1 MKPMQWHLRWTVL
14 VFLLF
19 WSASALTAEEVA
31 VRHREGV
38 VHGFLVLQTPEG
50 ETLAYGDLI
59 QVACGEQ
66 VTAKLVFHF
75 KDGSVQEETSVF
87 SQRRTFRL
95 LTDHMVQKGP
105 SFKNPMDVSIDVRS
119 GQVTVRYADDQGKAK
134 VETEHLELPADLANG
149 LLFTL
154 LKNIQPSN
162 SALKLSLLAATPKP
176 RLVKLAITQV
186 GEEPFTVAG
195 SSRKATHYVV
205 KFELGGLTGAVAPL
219 LKKQPPDVHVW
230 ILAGEAPAFV
240 KSEGPL
246 YAGGPIWRVELV
258 SPVWPATGADAKQ
271 GAAQHKGRQDAPK

>member
-1 MKPMQWHLRWTVL
+1 MQCHLRWTVL
-14 VFLLF
+14 VLLLL
-19 WSASALTAEEVA
+19 WSASVLTAEEIP
-31 VRHREGV
+31 VRHHEGL
-38 VHGFLVLQTPEG
+38 VHGFLVLRTPDG
-50 ETLAYGDLI
+50 ETLANGDLI
-59 QVACGEQ
+59 QVSNGDR

-95 LTDHMVQKGP
+95 LTNHMVRKGP

-119 GQVTVRYADDQGKAK
+119 GQVTVRYADDDGKAK
-134 VETEHLELPADLANG
+134 VETAHLALPADLSNG
-149 LLFTL
+149 LLFTM
-154 LKNIQPSN
+154 LKNIPPG
-162 SALKLSLLAATPKP
+162 APELKVSMLAATPKP

-195 SSRKATHYVV
+195 STRKATHYVV
-205 KFELGGLTGAVAPL
+205 KFELGGLTGVVAPL
-219 LKKQPPDVHVW
+219 LNKQPPDVHVW

-246 YAGGPIWRVELV
+246 YAGGPIWRVELA

-271 GAAQHKGRQDAPK
+271 GAAAQHKGP